1 MNANKGLVEI
11 LHHLA
16 ERNRQCRTAAD
27 QHVIMARTQWLSPGS
42 RREPDDLAQ
51 AAADAVS
58 LHGVADLPRYGDA
71 NSNSVISPA
80 LPRLKHESAAGGAH
94 AIGRGSKIAAASQ
107 PLDDG
112 RTGILLTH

>member
-16 ERNRQCRTAAD
+16 ERNGQCRTAAD
-27 QHVIMARTQWLSPGS
+27 QNVIMARTQWLSSGS

-58 LHGVADLPRYGDA
+58 LHGVADLPRYGEA
-71 NSNSVISPA
+71 NSNRVISPA
-80 LPRLKHESAAGGAH
+80 LPHLKHES
-94 AIGRGSKIAAASQ
+94 GRGSKIAAAFQ